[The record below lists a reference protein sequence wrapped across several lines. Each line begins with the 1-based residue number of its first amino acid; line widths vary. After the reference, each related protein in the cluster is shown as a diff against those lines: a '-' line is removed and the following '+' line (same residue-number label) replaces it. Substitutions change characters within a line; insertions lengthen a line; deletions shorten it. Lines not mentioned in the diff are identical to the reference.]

1 MHAPTKGRS
10 ERGLHL
16 CVARIAIRTRGVAQH
31 IQLNVAIVFGWGRQS
46 VLFQG
51 DESFLRNHVGVP
63 LLVERGFHLDVGVSR
78 FSEFVV
84 HHLFHNSQGRTAA
97 ESGGEFNDGMSGLG

>member
-16 CVARIAIRTRGVAQH
+16 RVSRIAIRTRGIAQH
-31 IQLNVAIVFGWGRQS
+31 LQLNVAIVFGWGRQS
-46 VLFQG
+46 MLFEG
-51 DESFLRNHVGVP
+51 DEPFFGNHVGVP

-78 FSEFVV
+78 FGEFVV
-84 HHLFHNSQGRTAA
+84 HHLLHDSQGRTAA
-97 ESGGEFNDGMSGLG
+97 ESGG